1 MPVEASKPCASG
13 QPDAA
18 WIGSCF
24 LHRWLSET
32 LAFDLHAR
40 IFVVQECGKMA
51 RVRECGL
58 HAFRAAVGAFPSRA
72 AAGSGGHVSKLRI
85 ADCMHTGGRRGDAQ
99 ACTDAPVCKYARK
112 NEKCCVWCGR
122 HATSARCAFL
132 AVCLCSA
139 LLRGL
144 ENEQSPLPARASG
157 PIHPFG
163 SLSVCLSVSVSG
175 GVPAGL
181 HVSVHVCASACT
193 CMDATGKPNTSKQ
206 CLRMQTTGH
215 PYPVPWRLQKGL
227 TAASAVALQDAGRR
241 WSSGDDHWA
250 HDSQRT

>member
-1 MPVEASKPCASG
+1 MHKHAQMHLCVSMHEKMKSAVYG
-13 QPDAA
+13 VDGMQL
-18 WIGSCF
+18 
-24 LHRWLSET
+24 LHDVPFW
-32 LAFDLHAR
+32 
-40 IFVVQECGKMA
+40 
-51 RVRECGL
+51 
-58 HAFRAAVGAFPSRA
+58 PSVFA
-72 AAGSGGHVSKLRI
+72 L
-85 ADCMHTGGRRGDAQ
+85 
-99 ACTDAPVCKYARK
+99 
-112 NEKCCVWCGR
+112 
-122 HATSARCAFL
+122 
-132 AVCLCSA
+132 LCSG
-139 LLRGL
+139 GL